1 MSFTEW
7 MACIRPIT
15 PVLFVG
21 FCDGPCALTRVDES
35 RSDTAMT
42 ERTRIRDFLRGGE
55 DTIFFLLKSTGI
67 HWTLYGDLFPGIAFF
82 E

>member
-1 MSFTEW
+1 M
-7 MACIRPIT
+7 
-15 PVLFVG
+15 
-21 FCDGPCALTRVDES
+21 DES

-55 DTIFFLLKSTGI
+55 DTIFFLLKSKGI